1 MVEEDKWLKNEKKR
15 VTRAVMIET
24 LTREV
29 LIEQIKRNIELVAD
43 GSHDDTINSLS
54 DYLILF
60 EKYAEEKGIKV
71 ICSDPEDIDELFLPY
86 LHIYS
91 HKRLLL
97 MGMFGISTS
106 IFDIY
111 RILELDNYVSEFFI
125 SPIPVNEF
133 KNWLVFYCIPLASCY
148 SVLQLLERSVQ
159 DRTVYGEEGRRKE
172 MSENNNI
179 VRKRMII
186 WGNVQGCGFRRRM
199 RDAAEQVGTAGW
211 VRNNP
216 GSSVTV
222 EIQGTEEEI
231 EKTLELVKH
240 SNT

>member
-91 HKRLLL
+91 HKRLLVR
-97 MGMFGISTS
+97 GMFGISTS
-106 IFDIY
+106 ICDIY

-125 SPIPVNEF
+125 SPI
-133 KNWLVFYCIPLASCY
+133 
-148 SVLQLLERSVQ
+148 Q

-240 SNT
+240 SNNLIKIKKIDTVDIPVEVGDSGFGIYS